1 MEIQTVVET
10 DKLHE
15 GFFYLHKKTIP
26 NSPTTLLGRTQT
38 EFV

>member
-1 MEIQTVVET
+1 MEIQTVVDT

-15 GFFYLHKKTIP
+15 GFLHKKTIP